1 MDIEETQTMIML
13 KPDES
18 KVIHGSTISF
28 NSINYKVFSKNWY
41 NYFIPFCL
49 KSQQKQILY
58 NVSGIFKPGM
68 NAIMGP
74 TGSGKSTL
82 LDILGNRKDRQGLTG
97 ELLLDGQPYRQDFN
111 SRIGYVV
118 QDDILSETLSVREN
132 LMFSANLRLPRNITF
147 KAKMNIVNL
156 VISQLELEKCADSK
170 IGAHSNRKVSGGERK
185 RTNIGMEL
193 ILSPTVL
200 LLDEPTS
207 GLDSSTANNVIEC
220 LSQLSQRG
228 HTIIFS
234 IHQPRYSIFKL
245 FDNLL
250 LIGAGHCVYHGSA
263 SGILPFFSSI
273 GFTCEEHDNPADFI
287 LDVCQGIRHT
297 SYSINNI
304 DNEIDQRKDEICL
317 YLHSVFTKSSINDS
331 ILQQIQDAAKSS
343 DEKVNK
349 KVQILSR
356 PCLVEIW
363 YVSQRAF
370 RNSFRNST
378 LMIMQTVVPICLA
391 ILVGFLYMNTDHTI
405 ENGVK
410 NRLGAIFFIVSN
422 EVFINL
428 SALELFIK
436 ERVLFAHENISG
448 YYRVS
453 TYFISKLMCDIV
465 LLRLFP
471 SIVFSLISYFMIQFQ
486 QTIEKFL
493 IYQLAIFATAVCSAS
508 VCFFVSASVET
519 IGVANLVS
527 ASFCVVMLVFTG
539 YLVDLTNVVKFLA
552 WIKWVSLFR
561 YASNVIT
568 INEFTHLKL
577 CLMNNASVCLMK
589 GEHIL
594 DNHKIDYDTTWDLWK
609 NFVALAAITFFF
621 FALTFIQLVRL
632 PAQNRR

>member
-207 GLDSSTANNVIEC
+207 D
-220 LSQLSQRG
+220 
-228 HTIIFS
+228 TIIFS

-621 FALTFIQLVRL
+621 FALTFIQL
-632 PAQNRR
+632 